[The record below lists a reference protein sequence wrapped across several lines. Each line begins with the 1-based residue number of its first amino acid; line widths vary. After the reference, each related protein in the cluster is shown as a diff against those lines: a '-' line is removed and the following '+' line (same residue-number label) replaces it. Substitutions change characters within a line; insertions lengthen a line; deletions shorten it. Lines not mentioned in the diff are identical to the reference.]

1 MKELFVTPH
10 VLLWRIEG
18 KSTVIRLEDVV
29 EISVRSLGE
38 KERKYFREQTLF
50 NLIRDNGI
58 TNGSY
63 QWNGEDEARE
73 LEFYMVC
80 NSSGELLKSVPYS
93 QIVTPY
99 QRVVLLESK
108 IADEVRRDEYICD
121 LRREIALLEM
131 PGVSLQVYAVPEEKN
146 LFDGVKIFLSAE
158 YDVKANVAV
167 ARKGVG

>member
-10 VLLWRIEG
+10 LLLWRIEG
-18 KSTVIRLEDVV
+18 KSIVIPLEDVV
-29 EISVRSLGE
+29 DITVRSLSE
-38 KERKYFREQTLF
+38 KERTYFREQTLF
-50 NLIRDNGI
+50 NFIRDSGI

-63 QWNGEDEARE
+63 QWYGEDEARE

-80 NSSGELLKSVPYS
+80 NSSGELLKSVPYA

-108 IADEVRRDEYICD
+108 IVDEVRRDEYICD